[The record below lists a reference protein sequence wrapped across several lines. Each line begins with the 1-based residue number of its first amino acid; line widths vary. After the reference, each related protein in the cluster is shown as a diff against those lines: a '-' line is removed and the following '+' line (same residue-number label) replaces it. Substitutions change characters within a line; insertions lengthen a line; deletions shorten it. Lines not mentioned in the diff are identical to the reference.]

1 MAHTYSIISISSVG
15 DTLSVRAAVDGVQ
28 VDYVGS
34 VAAAGNAMASAIA
47 FENYIAPLLLAL
59 VPPAVA
65 AYPTLRGLTFTQ

>member
-1 MAHTYSIISISSVG
+1 MANNYVITSISSVG
-15 DTLSVRAAVDGVQ
+15 DVLTVNATVNGTQ
-28 VDYVGS
+28 VIYVGS
-34 VAAAGNAMASAIA
+34 VAAAGSAMASAIA